1 MTGGALSGL
10 AQNVILAA
18 FLAFCRVGSCFML
31 MPGLSSV
38 RVPMQV
44 RLLVAV
50 AVTGGLLA
58 FLWDRIYP
66 FVDPRASVLVPMIV
80 SELLVGGLIGAMT
93 RLYMEA
99 LRFIGAAVAMLMGFN
114 NLGGPAIEES
124 EPQGALAAA
133 ISFSALLLLFVF
145 DFHHEVV
152 KALVASYGVAP
163 LDVFFNPQAA
173 LVDIADTVS
182 DSFFL
187 VIRLGSPFIA
197 YAILVNLTIG
207 LVNKLV
213 PQIPVY
219 FISLPFVVAGGLIL
233 FYFAVGTL
241 LSLFVDGFIDLTLAR

>member
-1 MTGGALSGL
+1 MTALPAL
-10 AQNVILAA
+10 TQHVILAA
-18 FLAFCRVGSCFML
+18 FLAFCRIGACFMV

-38 RVPMQV
+38 RVPLQV
-44 RLLVAV
+44 RLFLAI
-50 AVTGGLLA
+50 AVTVGLLT

-66 FVDPRASVLVPMIV
+66 FVDPQPQILLPMIL

-99 LRFIGAAVAMLMGFN
+99 LRFMGSAMAMLIGYGGA
-114 NLGGPAIEES
+114 GGPAIEEPD
-124 EPQGALAAA
+124 PQAALAAI

-145 DFHHEVV
+145 DFHHEIIR
-152 KALVASYGVAP
+152 ALVSSYTVAP
-163 LDVFFNPQAA
+163 VNVFFNPQAA

-182 DSFFL
+182 DTFFL

-207 LVNKLV
+207 FVNKLT

-219 FISLPFVVAGGLIL
+219 FISLPFVIAGGLII

-241 LSLFVDGFIDLTLAR
+241 LSLFVDGFVDLTLAR